1 MFSSSFYSLPEQ
13 QTLSTTTLNT
23 NFDPSSITESL
34 KQHEAF
40 TYVTSPAKLRLFGQY
55 HIFVVWNYWYI
66 WEKLDKALQ
75 SFGKPSKNSTLSLY
89 LRQHTIEVNNDIRNS
104 FLHSMQKLQTNF
116 TAPQYKFWREIETD
130 FNSLQMLV
138 SWLHQSKRPCPPLS
152 RLNFPAHLNNFV
164 RYTLESTV
172 DLLPHE
178 LAISLFTSN
187 QSMGWSRA
195 RSMVSFNRANPSL
208 MRRETSSLR
217 LVDNYNT
224 DPYINILAALCLD
237 DKDAWQEAIFSAHR
251 AVKFHLKLWDGVEK
265 ELKYYDIFNSVSQ
278 AETEQSIE

>member
-13 QTLSTTTLNT
+13 QTLPTTALNI
-23 NFDPSSITESL
+23 NFDPSTITESL

-40 TYVTSPAKLRLFGQY
+40 TYVTSPSKLRLFGQY
-55 HIFVVWNYWYI
+55 HIFVVWNYWHT
-66 WEKLDKALQ
+66 WERLDKALQ
-75 SFGKPSKNSTLSLY
+75 NFGKTSKNSALSLY
-89 LRQHTIEVNNDIRNS
+89 LRQHTIEASSETRNS
-104 FLHSMQKLQTNF
+104 FLHSAQKAQTNF

-130 FNSLQMLV
+130 FSSLQMLV
-138 SWLHQSKRPCPPLS
+138 NWLHQSKRPCPPLG

-178 LAISLFTSN
+178 LAVSLFTSN

-208 MRRETSSLR
+208 VRRETSSLR
-217 LVDNYNT
+217 LVDNYNI
-224 DPYINILAALCLD
+224 DPYLNILAALCSD
-237 DKDAWQEAIFSAHR
+237 DKDAWQEANFSAHR

-265 ELKYYDIFNSVSQ
+265 ELKYYDIFNSASSSD
-278 AETEQSIE
+278 EGQSLE